1 MGSRMLPPAGEAR
14 RTILWLVGV
23 VVVSLFAVLLVEGF
37 TWIEAFVMLVLVSAV
52 AGIQY
57 LVDKFLLDN
66 YKP

>member
-1 MGSRMLPPAGEAR
+1 MGSRMLPPAGEAK

-23 VVVSLFAVLLVEGF
+23 VVVSLFVVLLVEGF
-37 TWIEAFVMLVLVSAV
+37 TWIEAFVMLILVSAI